1 VSDHPSPE
9 ELHGLWRGGISAD
22 QARSVVRHLI
32 RGCDRCRAELS
43 PYLGALFGPD
53 LKRKSSTAEDWDAYD
68 AALDRAFAVVSRSR
82 KQRARRPGSAV
93 HEVLAVLRSPEGCRS
108 ASSERLTPGLAGL
121 DALLEQARTL
131 RYEDPARMVELARLA
146 ALAADQLDPDRH
158 GAKQVANFRCRAWT
172 ELANACRVA
181 DRLDEA
187 EEALERASGL
197 FLQGSRDDV
206 LGARLLEVLAS
217 LHADR
222 RRFESAFEV
231 LDVAHAVHRRRGDR
245 HLAGRA
251 LLKKGLYANYSGE
264 PERAVQILQEGLSL
278 VDPEREPDLASGAMH
293 NLAVSL
299 MESGRFGEAR
309 SLLGANLQPGEAA
322 GRVNRLKSRWVE
334 AHLESE
340 MGNLDRAARDLE
352 DIRRGFEA
360 HGLPYSAALVSLE
373 LAAVHLRQGREE
385 EARTLVLEAVEVFS
399 TLGIRREG
407 MAAVLLLRKAFEQRV
422 ATVALLDGV
431 IELMRGMMV

>member
-1 VSDHPSPE
+1 VSEHPSPE
-9 ELHGLWRGGISAD
+9 ELHGLWRGGISAG

-32 RGCDRCRAELS
+32 RGCARCRGELV
-43 PYLGALFGPD
+43 PYLGSLFGPETEG
-53 LKRKSSTAEDWDAYD
+53 KGSATEASDAYD
-68 AALDRAFAVVSRSR
+68 AALDRAFAAVSRSR
-82 KQRARRPGSAV
+82 ERALPGSDV
-93 HEVLAVLRSPEGCRS
+93 GEVLAVLASPERARS
-108 ASSERLTPGLAGL
+108 VPVEPRSPGLAGL

-146 ALAADQLDPDRH
+146 AMAADQLDSGRH

-187 EEALERASGL
+187 EEALERSCGL
-197 FLQGSRDDV
+197 FLQGTRDDV

-222 RRFESAFEV
+222 RRFEEAFEV
-231 LDVAHAVHRRRGDR
+231 LDVAYAVHRRRGDQ

-264 PERAVQILQEGLSL
+264 PERAVQILQQGISL
-278 VDPEREPDLASGAMH
+278 VDPEREPGLTSGAMH

-299 MESGRFGEAR
+299 MESGRLGEAR
-309 SLLGANLQPGEAA
+309 SLLGTGARPGGENG

-334 AHLESE
+334 AHMEAE
-340 MGNLDRAARDLE
+340 MGNFDRAAKELE
-352 DIRRGFEA
+352 EVRLGFQE
-360 HGLPYSAALVSLE
+360 HELPYSAALVSLE
-373 LAAVHLRQGREE
+373 LAAVHLRQGWEE
-385 EARTLVLEAVEVFS
+385 EARAQVAEAVEVFS

-422 ATVALLDGV
+422 ATLSLLDGV
-431 IELMRGMMV
+431 IALMRGMM

>member
-1 VSDHPSPE
+1 VSEHPSPE

-22 QARSVVRHLI
+22 QARLVVRHLI
-32 RGCDRCRAELS
+32 RGCARCRAELT
-43 PYLGALFGPD
+43 PYLGALFGPEAE
-53 LKRKSSTAEDWDAYD
+53 RKSSAAEVEDAYD
-68 AALDRAFAVVSRSR
+68 AALDRAFATVHRSGER
-82 KQRARRPGSAV
+82 RARWSGRAV
-93 HEVLAVLRSPEGCRS
+93 GEVLTVL
-108 ASSERLTPGLAGL
+108 ASSEVTRPAPAERRPSGLAGL

-146 ALAADQLDPDRH
+146 AMAADQLDPDRH
-158 GAKQVANFRCRAWT
+158 GARQVADFQCRAWT

-197 FLQGSRDDV
+197 FLAGTRDDV

-222 RRFESAFEV
+222 RRFEDAFQV
-231 LDVAHAVHRRRGDR
+231 LDVAHAVHRRRGDQ

-299 MESGRFGEAR
+299 MESGRLGEAR
-309 SLLGANLQPGEAA
+309 SLLGSGSRPSREAG
-322 GRVNRLKSRWVE
+322 GRVNRLKGQWVE
-334 AHLESE
+334 AHLEAE
-340 MGNLDRAARDLE
+340 MGNLDRAASSLE
-352 DIRRGFEA
+352 EIRYGFEE
-360 HGLPYSAALVSLE
+360 HELPYSAALVTLE
-373 LAAVHLRQGREE
+373 LAAVRLRQGREDA
-385 EARTLVLEAVEVFS
+385 ARILVLEAAEVFS
-399 TLGIRREG
+399 TLRIRREG
-407 MAAVLLLRKAFEQRV
+407 LAAVVLLRRAFEQRV
-422 ATVALLDGV
+422 ATVSLLDGV
-431 IELMRGMMV
+431 IELMRGMM

>member
-1 VSDHPSPE
+1 VSEHPSPE
-9 ELHGLWRGGISAD
+9 ELHGLWRGGISAG

-32 RGCDRCRAELS
+32 RGCASCRAELA
-43 PYLGALFGPD
+43 PYLGALFGPEAD
-53 LKRKSSTAEDWDAYD
+53 GKGSATEAGDGYD
-68 AALDRAFAVVSRSR
+68 AALDKAFAAVNRSR
-82 KQRARRPGSAV
+82 ERRDRPGGAV
-93 HEVLAVLRSPEGCRS
+93 GEVLAVLASPEGARIAPAERRS
-108 ASSERLTPGLAGL
+108 PGLAGL

-146 ALAADQLDPDRH
+146 AMAADQLDPDRH
-158 GAKQVANFRCRAWT
+158 GTRQVANFRCRAWT

-187 EEALERASGL
+187 EEALERSCAL
-197 FLQGSRDDV
+197 FLEGTRDDV

-222 RRFESAFEV
+222 RRFEEAFEV
-231 LDVAHAVHRRRGDR
+231 LDVAYAVHRRRGDQ

-264 PERAVQILQEGLSL
+264 PERAVQILQQGISL
-278 VDPEREPDLASGAMH
+278 VDPEREPGLTSGAMH

-299 MESGRFGEAR
+299 MESGRLGEAR
-309 SLLGANLQPGEAA
+309 SLLGRPGAETG

-334 AHLESE
+334 AHMEAE
-340 MGNLDRAARDLE
+340 MGNFDRAARELE
-352 DIRRGFEA
+352 EIRLGFEE
-360 HGLPYSAALVSLE
+360 HELPYSAALVSLE

-385 EARTLVLEAVEVFS
+385 EARAQVLEAVEVFS

-407 MAAVLLLRKAFEQRV
+407 MAALLLLRKAFEQRV
-422 ATVALLDGV
+422 ATLSLLDGV
-431 IELMRGMMV
+431 IALMRGMM